1 MRILLDTNVA
11 IWSVCDT
18 QKLSDSVLENI
29 SDINND
35 IFVSMASVWEI
46 AIKNISKPHKI
57 PIGEKVFIS
66 YCNQLNFE
74 FLPIKL
80 NHIMGL
86 RYLKS
91 KNKDFIHKDP
101 FDNIIV
107 SQSIVEDLEL
117 YTSDNVL
124 SNYNH
129 NNITIVK

>member
-57 PIGEKVFIS
+57 PIGEKDFIS

-86 RYLKS
+86 RHLKS

-117 YTSDNVL
+117 YTSDNAL
-124 SNYNH
+124 LNYNH
-129 NNITIVK
+129 NNC